1 MTSSVIVL
9 DPFPELSMRRLSKV
23 NSLRINSSK
32 FYDTLQPIHY
42 FNRKSQIFKIKLPFK
57 FDQLH
62 NRGIIYSRIETMMLL
77 SNTETNYTIHTDVYE
92 GPLDLL
98 LDLITKAELD
108 ITRLSLAKVTDE
120 YLTYLASM
128 QQKSAVEVSGFLVI
142 AAKLIQIKSEA
153 LLPRP
158 PERLEGEEDP
168 AESLAR
174 QLMIYKAIKQTSKW
188 LQILE
193 QIGQRNYIRLAAPP
207 KIEES
212 VDLSGIDIADLIT
225 MLQALFHFQEDAAPI
240 TTVVTIPRVTIKNKI
255 KDLITY
261 LRDQQSLSY
270 RQLLPKDHDRV
281 EAIVLFLAVL
291 ELIKQHY
298 VDAVQEGLFADIQI
312 SATENTYMDQEITL
326 ALDT

>member
-1 MTSSVIVL
+1 MMILST
-9 DPFPELSMRRLSKV
+9 PETK
-23 NSLRINSSK
+23 
-32 FYDTLQPIHY
+32 
-42 FNRKSQIFKIKLPFK
+42 
-57 FDQLH
+57 
-62 NRGIIYSRIETMMLL
+62 
-77 SNTETNYTIHTDVYE
+77 YTIHTEVYE

-120 YLTYLASM
+120 YLAYLASL

-174 QLMIYKAIKQTSKW
+174 QLRIYKAIKQTSKW
-188 LQILE
+188 LKNLE
-193 QIGQRNYIRLAAPP
+193 QKGQHTYIRLAPPP
-207 KIEES
+207 KIEEG
-212 VDLSGIDIADLIT
+212 VDLSGVEISDLIA
-225 MLQALFHFQEDAAPI
+225 MLKALYQYHEDAAPI

-255 KDLITY
+255 QDLIDS
-261 LRDQQSLSY
+261 LRIQQHLSY
-270 RQLLPKDHDRV
+270 RQLLPKEYDRV

-291 ELIKQHY
+291 ELIKQRY
-298 VDAVQEGLFADIQI
+298 VNALQDGLFADIQI
-312 SATENTYMDQEITL
+312 SATDKTYTEQEITL
-326 ALDT
+326 ALDA